1 MKDLTSKIATIVVL
15 APIIL
20 QNISLLRVM
29 DFDPSSS
36 FFVISMLNIVY
47 AVIPIIVAVVR
58 LLVSVNTPKK
68 KKLII
73 LNSLLM
79 LIPIVCTIL
88 QFIYVIMQDNLSYS
102 IGIYAKIYY
111 TIYIMCT
118 VVVIVYAYS
127 IKLPQKDTCPSD
139 E

>member
-1 MKDLTSKIATIVVL
+1 MKDLTSRIATIVVL

-20 QNISLLRVM
+20 QNLSLLRVM

-36 FFVISMLNIVY
+36 FFVISILNFVS

-68 KKLII
+68 KKIII

-88 QFIYVIMQDNLSYS
+88 QFIYVSMHDNISS
-102 IGIYAKIYY
+102 NIGIVGKLFY
-111 TIYIMCT
+111 TIYIMCA